1 MRKYAVA
8 LTFLLVVSGCGGSS
22 DTATPAT
29 TVAPLV
35 TQAPTTTVV
44 PTTTATPTTQ
54 APATTVAGSAELA
67 AVCTF
72 DESVPKISC
81 HAVGFAQSDQL
92 RWESNVYGHSQGTSY
107 EVELVEQYQ
116 LVPEVTVTL
125 QECQGSDCES
135 VTTTIDTSAIAQDLP
150 DSSASTMAPTTTVVS
165 DDTVTGPAELA
176 AVCTFDESV
185 PKISCHAVGFL
196 QGSQLRWES
205 NVYGWQTGTSYE
217 VVLVEQYQLVA
228 EAIVTLQECQGSD
241 CELVT
246 TTIDTSAIAQSPSAT
261 DGGSDQGGAVADGT
275 PTTAVA
281 PDDTG
286 ADQTELA
293 AVCTFDESVPRI
305 SCQAIGATQGSQLR
319 WESNVY
325 GWQTGT
331 SYEVELVEQYQLVSE
346 VAVTL
351 QECQGS
357 ACKTV
362 YSTID
367 TSAIAQTPDEATSS
381 SSGNVSEQQHIPAAE
396 VGCVERDDLSFS
408 HHAVDLDAISGIS
421 PNMVVSGNWLKP
433 NNYVFLSQD
442 TSLFTPADATSV
454 GLLTWQMTY
463 SDDSGAPQTKVQ
475 YSVQLQLSC
484 SVSFRFE
491 HVEEL
496 AEPFASLTTP
506 VEETEANLDNR
517 QSTKLGNWLFYEM
530 GVPAGTIVGFA
541 RVANLSGAADE
552 VDLVVKNA
560 DRVNQFANQDRY
572 LVQGD
577 LGNLLHT
584 DCPFDFY
591 PSDMRSQWLGLF
603 GIDGVSTANYDCDL
617 TPDVRGTIAG
627 GWFQSPHDPNNAK
640 TLIDW
645 GMAVRINSNG
655 ELDVGHPEG
664 IVRVDP
670 TDPTFRDPKS
680 VSDAHCFHDTEKDL
694 FGYLEPIGDLEMRA
708 AFGSGSCPAEMPSN
722 TQTFYR

>member
-1 MRKYAVA
+1 MKKYAVA
-8 LTFLLVVSGCGGSS
+8 LAFLLVVSGCGGSS

-29 TVAPLV
+29 TATTTAVPTTTIQADSTAPA
-35 TQAPTTTVV
+35 TTTDAPTTT
-44 PTTTATPTTQ
+44 
-54 APATTVAGSAELA
+54 
-67 AVCTF
+67 
-72 DESVPKISC
+72 
-81 HAVGFAQSDQL
+81 
-92 RWESNVYGHSQGTSY
+92 
-107 EVELVEQYQ
+107 
-116 LVPEVTVTL
+116 
-125 QECQGSDCES
+125 
-135 VTTTIDTSAIAQDLP
+135 
-150 DSSASTMAPTTTVVS
+150 SASQAGLT
-165 DDTVTGPAELA
+165 A
-176 AVCTFDESV
+176 ACTFDESV

-217 VVLVEQYQLVA
+217 VELVEQYQLVP

-241 CELVT
+241 CESVT

-261 DGGSDQGGAVADGT
+261 DGGSDEGGAAEAGT

-281 PDDTG
+281 PDGTD
-286 ADQTELA
+286 ADQAELA
-293 AVCTFDESVPRI
+293 AICTFDESVPKV
-305 SCQAIGATQGSQLR
+305 SCQAVGATQGSQLR

-331 SYEVELVEQYQLVSE
+331 SYEVELVEQSQLVSE

-367 TSAIAQTPDEATSS
+367 TSAIAQTPDEASSS
-381 SSGNVSEQQHIPAAE
+381 SSGNVSEQQHIPPGE

-421 PNMVVSGNWLKP
+421 PTMVVSGNWLKP

-442 TSLFTPADATSV
+442 TSLFAPAASTSV

-463 SDDSGAPQTKVQ
+463 SDDSGAPQIKVQ

-506 VEETEANLDNR
+506 LEETEANLDNR
-517 QSTKLGNWLFYEM
+517 QSTELGNWLFYEM

-541 RVANLSGAADE
+541 RVANLSGASDE

-591 PSDMRSQWLGLF
+591 PSDMRSQWLDLF

-627 GWFQSPHDPNNAK
+627 GWFQSPHDPNNAN

-655 ELDVGHPEG
+655 TLDVGHPEG

-722 TQTFYR
+722 TQSFYR

>member
-1 MRKYAVA
+1 MRKYAVS
-8 LTFLLVVSGCGGSS
+8 LTFLLVLSGCGGSS

-29 TVAPLV
+29 TVAPAT

-44 PTTTATPTTQ
+44 PTTTVAATTTVV
-54 APATTVAGSAELA
+54 PATTAAPTTTVAPTTTGAPEELA

-125 QECQGSDCES
+125 QECQGSDCEL
-135 VTTTIDTSAIAQDLP
+135 VATTIDTSAIAQDVP
-150 DSSASTMAPTTTVVS
+150 DSSASTTAPTTTVVS
-165 DDTVTGPAELA
+165 DDTDADQAELA

-185 PKISCHAVGFL
+185 PKISCQAIGAT

-205 NVYGWQTGTSYE
+205 NVYGWLTGTSYE
-217 VVLVEQYQLVA
+217 VEMVEEYQLVP
-228 EAIVTLQECQGSD
+228 EVIVTLQECQGSD

-261 DGGSDQGGAVADGT
+261 DSGSDAAGAVADGT

-281 PDDTG
+281 PD
-286 ADQTELA
+286 EA
-293 AVCTFDESVPRI
+293 A
-305 SCQAIGATQGSQLR
+305 
-319 WESNVY
+319 
-325 GWQTGT
+325 
-331 SYEVELVEQYQLVSE
+331 
-346 VAVTL
+346 
-351 QECQGS
+351 
-357 ACKTV
+357 
-362 YSTID
+362 
-367 TSAIAQTPDEATSS
+367 SS
-381 SSGNVSEQQHIPAAE
+381 SSGNVSGPQHIPPGE

-442 TSLFTPADATSV
+442 TSLFAPAASTSV

-506 VEETEANLDNR
+506 LEETEANLDNR

-541 RVANLSGAADE
+541 RVANLSGASDE

-655 ELDVGHPEG
+655 TLDVGHPEG

-722 TQTFYR
+722 TQSFYR

>member
-1 MRKYAVA
+1 M
-8 LTFLLVVSGCGGSS
+8 
-22 DTATPAT
+22 
-29 TVAPLV
+29 
-35 TQAPTTTVV
+35 
-44 PTTTATPTTQ
+44 
-54 APATTVAGSAELA
+54 
-67 AVCTF
+67 
-72 DESVPKISC
+72 PKISC
-81 HAVGFAQSDQL
+81 EAVG
-92 RWESNVYGHSQGTSY
+92 TS
-107 EVELVEQYQ
+107 
-116 LVPEVTVTL
+116 
-125 QECQGSDCES
+125 
-135 VTTTIDTSAIAQDLP
+135 
-150 DSSASTMAPTTTVVS
+150 
-165 DDTVTGPAELA
+165 
-176 AVCTFDESV
+176 
-185 PKISCHAVGFL
+185 

-205 NVYGWQTGTSYE
+205 NVYGWKTGTSYE
-217 VVLVEQYQLVA
+217 VEMVEEYQLVP

-246 TTIDTSAIAQSPSAT
+246 TTIDTSAIVQSSAAT
-261 DGGSDQGGAVADGT
+261 DSGSDAGGAVADGT
-275 PTTAVA
+275 ATTAVA
-281 PDDTG
+281 PVDTG
-286 ADQTELA
+286 PDQAELM
-293 AVCTFDESVPRI
+293 AVCTFDESAPKV
-305 SCQAIGATQGSQLR
+305 SCQAVGTSQGSQLR

-325 GWQTGT
+325 GWKTGT

-357 ACKTV
+357 VCKTV

-367 TSAIAQTPDEATSS
+367 TSAIAQTPDEAGSS
-381 SSGNVSEQQHIPAAE
+381 SSGKVSEQQQVPPGE
-396 VGCVERDDLSFS
+396 VGCVEKDNVSFS
-408 HHAVDLDAISGIS
+408 HHAVELDAISGIS

-442 TSLFTPADATSV
+442 TSLFAPANATSV

-463 SDDSGAPQTKVQ
+463 SDESGAPQTKVQ

-484 SVSFRFE
+484 SVYFQFQ

-506 VEETEANLDNR
+506 LEETEANLDNR

-530 GVPAGTIVGFA
+530 GVPAGTVVGFA
-541 RVANLSGAADE
+541 RADNLSGASDE

-577 LGNLLHT
+577 LGNLLHA

-591 PSDMRSQWLGLF
+591 PSDMRSQWIDLF
-603 GIDGVSTANYDCDL
+603 GIDGVSAANYDCDL
-617 TPDVRGTIAG
+617 APDVRGTIAG

-640 TLIDW
+640 DLIDW
-645 GMAVRINSNG
+645 GMAVRINSDG
-655 ELDVGHPEG
+655 TLDIGHPEG

-680 VSDAHCFHDTEKDL
+680 VSDAHCFHSIKKDL

-722 TQTFYR
+722 TQSFYR

>member
-1 MRKYAVA
+1 MAA
-8 LTFLLVVSGCGGSS
+8 APTS
-22 DTATPAT
+22 T
-29 TVAPLV
+29 TVAAATAAV
-35 TQAPTTTVV
+35 STTTVTS
-44 PTTTATPTTQ
+44 TTAATPTTQ

-72 DESVPKISC
+72 EESVPKISC
-81 HAVGFAQSDQL
+81 EAVG
-92 RWESNVYGHSQGTSY
+92 TS
-107 EVELVEQYQ
+107 
-116 LVPEVTVTL
+116 
-125 QECQGSDCES
+125 
-135 VTTTIDTSAIAQDLP
+135 
-150 DSSASTMAPTTTVVS
+150 
-165 DDTVTGPAELA
+165 
-176 AVCTFDESV
+176 
-185 PKISCHAVGFL
+185 

-205 NVYGWQTGTSYE
+205 NVYGWKTGTSYE
-217 VVLVEQYQLVA
+217 VEMVEEYQLVP

-246 TTIDTSAIAQSPSAT
+246 TTIDTSAIVQSSAAT
-261 DGGSDQGGAVADGT
+261 DSGSDAGGAVADGT
-275 PTTAVA
+275 ATTAVA
-281 PDDTG
+281 PVDTG
-286 ADQTELA
+286 PDQAELM
-293 AVCTFDESVPRI
+293 AVCTFDESAPKV
-305 SCQAIGATQGSQLR
+305 SCQAVGTSQGSQLR

-325 GWQTGT
+325 GWKTGT

-357 ACKTV
+357 VCKTV

-367 TSAIAQTPDEATSS
+367 TSAIAQTPDEAGSS
-381 SSGNVSEQQHIPAAE
+381 SSGKVSEQQQVPPGE
-396 VGCVERDDLSFS
+396 VGCVEKDNVSFS
-408 HHAVDLDAISGIS
+408 HHAVELDAISGIS

-442 TSLFTPADATSV
+442 TSLFAPANATSV

-463 SDDSGAPQTKVQ
+463 SDESGAPQTKVQ

-484 SVSFRFE
+484 SVYFQFQ

-506 VEETEANLDNR
+506 LEETEANLDNR

-530 GVPAGTIVGFA
+530 GVPAGTVVGFA
-541 RVANLSGAADE
+541 RADNLSGASDE

-577 LGNLLHT
+577 LGNLLHA

-591 PSDMRSQWLGLF
+591 PSDMRSQWIDLF
-603 GIDGVSTANYDCDL
+603 GIDGVSAANYDCDL
-617 TPDVRGTIAG
+617 APDVRGTIAG

-640 TLIDW
+640 DLIDW
-645 GMAVRINSNG
+645 GMAVRINSDG
-655 ELDVGHPEG
+655 TLDIGHPEG

-680 VSDAHCFHDTEKDL
+680 VSDAHCFHSIKKDL

-722 TQTFYR
+722 TQSFYR